1 MENES
6 RLHPNDSINNALLAF
21 PKGIPTSDQCYQLGE
36 HFVKTQEWASAIF
49 WFQLAASMPEQAG
62 TDQASRT
69 WLPHLK
75 LCFCYHQTGDT
86 VKAHYHNEMAA
97 RYYPDHPSIVY
108 NQQYYRQLYT
118 QQTPGA
124 ERKKDIALSVLIP
137 SLPERAEALN
147 RVMHELQQQIGDK
160 PVELLVATE
169 NRKRTIGAKRNL
181 LIEQAQG
188 RFITFVDDDDQLK
201 PHYVDTLLRYIEEN
215 PAADCFVFDVAVFLE
230 GVYAKLCKYGIE
242 YNYGSDGEYYYRK
255 PNHLM
260 CHARRLAARHRFA
273 DSSYGED
280 DEWAYR
286 IAMDIRQQVRIPE
299 TLYEYVWVNKPADW
313 YVKHNQ

>member
-1 MENES
+1 MDNES
-6 RLHPNDSINNALLAF
+6 RWHPNDAINNALLAF
-21 PKGIPTSDQCYQLGE
+21 PTGMPTSDQCYQLGE
-36 HFVKTQEWASAIF
+36 YFTNSQNWVSAIF

-62 TDQASRT
+62 IDPASRT
-69 WLPHLK
+69 WLPHLR
-75 LCFCYHQTGDT
+75 LCYCYHQTGDT
-86 VKAHYHNEMAA
+86 AKAHYHNEMAA
-97 RYYPDHPSIVY
+97 RYYPDHPSIMH
-108 NQQYYRQLYT
+108 NQQLYRRLF
-118 QQTPGA
+118 PDGKGA
-124 ERKKDIALSVLIP
+124 VGKDIALSILIP
-137 SLPERAEALN
+137 SLPERVEALS
-147 RVMHELQQQIGDK
+147 RVMKELQQQIGDK
-160 PVELLVATE
+160 PVELLIATE
-169 NRKRTIGAKRNL
+169 NRKRTTGAKRNL

-215 PAADCFVFDVAVFLE
+215 PAADCFVFDVAVFRE
-230 GVYAKLCKYGIE
+230 GVYEKLCKYGIE
-242 YNYGSDGEYYYRK
+242 YPYGSDEEYYYRK

-299 TLYEYVWVNKPADW
+299 TLYEYVWVYKPADW
-313 YVKHNQ
+313 YVKHSQ